1 MSNSDVKLT
10 RSIGLFSLVMINI
23 IAINSI
29 RTVPFASHFGQELI
43 GYFILATVLFFLPL
57 GLLCAHLATRFPNR
71 GGVYIWVRQGLGNQ
85 WGFLM
90 IWLQWIFNV
99 VWFPSALVFI
109 AATGLAW
116 LNPALLDHQLLLM
129 GTVVGLFTVATFI
142 NWRGMEVSSLF
153 TNFCATIGTM
163 LPLVGLILL
172 GYAWMHQ
179 HHVASIDW
187 SKPIMPSLG
196 HLDNISYLVAVLFGL
211 IGIEMSATHAEE
223 TLNPKRNF
231 PRAIFISI
239 LAIVLS
245 LVLASL
251 AMNAI
256 LSDQVL
262 DDVTGVIQS
271 FHLLADKM
279 HLQYLEGFMAI
290 TIVIGSIG
298 QIAAWIIGPSKGLLV
313 ACGDGALPPVWS
325 KQNRHGVP
333 TTILLAQ
340 LGIVAVMS
348 VLILLFPDIKNQLLY
363 FNHHDHATGAG
374 WLYYFRRSGT

>member
-1 MSNSDVKLT
+1 
-10 RSIGLFSLVMINI
+10 
-23 IAINSI
+23 
-29 RTVPFASHFGQELI
+29 
-43 GYFILATVLFFLPL
+43 
-57 GLLCAHLATRFPNR
+57 
-71 GGVYIWVRQGLGNQ
+71 
-85 WGFLM
+85 M

-348 VLILLFPDIKNQLLY
+348 VLILLFPDIKTSYFILTIMTTQLALVGYIILGVAALKLVKSEQGETDCYQIPGGLWGAYTCIGLTLFSCIGCFLLGFIPPPEIRTTSLGLY
-363 FNHHDHATGAG
+363 EFTLGFGLIAFLILPMLMIKRKQAP
-374 WLYYFRRSGT
+374 